1 MLVFNNSSLGLI
13 RIYQDKALGGRHFG
27 SVSGFGSPDYRL
39 LAQAYGM
46 AYVRID
52 NNDFE
57 QALAQAMD
65 QPGGCLIEVVV
76 SADSTNDPEPTYLST
91 IDNQSRELSPEEKQR
106 VREEAYGI
114 PDKE

>member
-1 MLVFNNSSLGLI
+1 
-13 RIYQDKALGGRHFG
+13 
-27 SVSGFGSPDYRL
+27 
-39 LAQAYGM
+39 
-46 AYVRID
+46 
-52 NNDFE
+52 
-57 QALAQAMD
+57 MD